1 MRYERDMYEE
11 SEKVERSKDIFLNKN
26 HHLRCFFYNIE
37 TISKD
42 YRKNI
47 IIPSKKKVY
56 FNFDYVY
63 GTTLTTLENNFNKSR
78 FKYQYTNMVKKP
90 ETYC

>member
-1 MRYERDMYEE
+1 MVQIIGRKNLRYERDMYEE

-37 TISKD
+37 TMSKD

-47 IIPSKKKVY
+47 IIPSKKRS
-56 FNFDYVY
+56 
-63 GTTLTTLENNFNKSR
+63 TLILIMFME
-78 FKYQYTNMVKKP
+78 QL
-90 ETYC
+90 